1 MHTESF
7 SPADTLILS
16 GFCDTFKEWRIL
28 LIYNMRNIRIF
39 QNKIKIDIPIA
50 LTDTS
55 FVEKMAGT
63 WLWNAVADFYPLPL
77 FWFPRE
83 VINVHLQ
90 DSGMLK
96 GRLRFLLEFLFGA
109 LISAPYLGRNLMGK
123 SSSFG
128 FNIHTSTYL
137 LIKLKVFWR
146 LIHQTSI
153 SGLVDI
159 RPWARNRSSEDEWIS
174 FCPQGAQGQVGK

>member
-137 LIKLKVFWR
+137 LIKLRYSDDSF
-146 LIHQTSI
+146 
-153 SGLVDI
+153 I
-159 RPWARNRSSEDEWIS
+159 RHRFQAW
-174 FCPQGAQGQVGK
+174 